1 MIAFSVPRST
11 RLSTSTRFFTPPLW
25 AISVV
30 ITAETF
36 CSSTRSTSR
45 ITSGLVRSMPAIRR
59 ATSTWISG
67 GRPEITGAASSGA
80 PDSPQRRRARPDD
93 VAATLRAALADAGVE
108 PARVGLVHAS
118 ANGVPWIDAAEEAAL
133 SDVFGTA
140 PRVERVKLQAGEN
153 PCSGAL
159 QLALAARA
167 LRDDPSLGAAVVNS
181 LGAGGN
187 QIVAVFTAP

>member
-1 MIAFSVPRST
+1 MCEI
-11 RLSTSTRFFTPPLW
+11 FTPYRSAATISRRPGPPR
-25 AISVV
+25 ACGRRGGSSVV
-30 ITAETF
+30 
-36 CSSTRSTSR
+36 SP
-45 ITSGLVRSMPAIRR
+45 GP
-59 ATSTWISG
+59 G
-67 GRPEITGAASSGA
+67 GRPRARGARPWARLAGAASSGA
-80 PDSPQRRRARPDD
+80 PVSPQRRRARPAD

-133 SDVFGTA
+133 ADVFGGA
-140 PRVERVKLQAGEN
+140 PRVERVKLLAGEN

>member
-1 MIAFSVPRST
+1 MKEYLGF
-11 RLSTSTRFFTPPLW
+11 
-25 AISVV
+25 
-30 ITAETF
+30 
-36 CSSTRSTSR
+36 
-45 ITSGLVRSMPAIRR
+45 
-59 ATSTWISG
+59 G
-67 GRPEITGAASSGA
+67 GRHARFVAERA
-80 PDSPQRRRARPDD
+80 QLRARM
-93 VAATLRAALADAGVE
+93 
-108 PARVGLVHAS
+108 
-118 ANGVPWIDAAEEAAL
+118 I
-133 SDVFGTA
+133 